1 MERSSRHHL
10 TATVLA
16 AAILAWTPVAS
27 AASITLADAI
37 ERALHV
43 APSVDVAAA
52 ASDMSVAHVREQR
65 APLFPTVGAG
75 AEYYQAPGYS
85 EVVSNRGLSAGML
98 TLDYTAWDWGRR
110 RALVRAAEYV
120 NEASRLGVAAA
131 RAQIVFDTSI
141 AYFDLLRARGTQR
154 ALQASLERMT
164 RYVATIQALEKSGR
178 VIANDVLKFRTARD
192 NTELALD
199 AARSNSERA
208 NATLGILI
216 GEPNQQDL
224 DVADIPG
231 PLPKPSGDLAQSPV
245 MQAAQRAIASA
256 DSQIVAAKAERL
268 PTFQV
273 ALTTGFVGIDPPQ
286 TIAHNF
292 GGSYDGVMSVP
303 IFDGGLIASHIDQAK
318 AKAHSATAQARQAE
332 YLLKKRVADASLR
345 YDEANRQLAILAR
358 AQPTADDNFG
368 LTWTRFLG
376 GGSAT
381 MLEVLDAYQQAE
393 QLRLQHFDQEFNARE
408 AVAETS
414 LLFGRVQ

>member
-1 MERSSRHHL
+1 
-10 TATVLA
+10 VLA
-16 AAILAWTPVAS
+16 GAILAWAPVAS
-27 AASITLADAI
+27 AASITLSDAI
-37 ERALHV
+37 ERALHA
-43 APSVDVAAA
+43 APAVDIAAA

-75 AEYYQAPGYS
+75 AEYYQAPGYNQ
-85 EVVSNRGLSAGML
+85 VITNRGLSAGML

-141 AYFDLLRARGTQR
+141 AYFDLLRARATQQ

-164 RYVATIQALEKSGR
+164 RYVTTIQALEKSGR
-178 VIANDVLKFRTARD
+178 VITNDVLKFRTARD
-192 NTELALD
+192 STELALD
-199 AARSNSERA
+199 AARSNGERA

-216 GEPNQQDL
+216 GEPNPQDL
-224 DVADIPG
+224 DIADITG
-231 PLPKPSGDLAQSPV
+231 PLPKPTGDLAQSPV

-256 DSQIVAAKAERL
+256 NSQIVAAKDERL

-273 ALTTGFVGIDPPQ
+273 ALTTGFVGIDPPA
-286 TIAHNF
+286 TIGHNF

-303 IFDGGLIASHIDQAK
+303 VFDGGLIASHIDQAK

-332 YLLKKRVADASLR
+332 YILRRRVADASLR
-345 YDEANRQLAILAR
+345 YDEAQRQLEILSR

-376 GGSAT
+376 GGAAT

-408 AVAETS
+408 AVAETN

>member
-1 MERSSRHHL
+1 MEQPCRHL
-10 TATVLA
+10 TAAVFA
-16 AAILAWTPVAS
+16 GAILAWAPVAS
-27 AASITLADAI
+27 AASITLSDAI
-37 ERALHV
+37 ERALHA
-43 APSVDVAAA
+43 APAVDIAAA
-52 ASDMSVAHVREQR
+52 ASDMSVAHLREQR

-75 AEYYQAPGYS
+75 AEYYQAPGYNQ
-85 EVVSNRGLSAGML
+85 VITNRGLSAGML

-141 AYFDLLRARGTQR
+141 AYFDLLRARGTQQ

-164 RYVATIQALEKSGR
+164 RYVTTIQALEKSGR
-178 VIANDVLKFRTARD
+178 VITNDVLKFRTARD
-192 NTELALD
+192 STELALD

-216 GEPNQQDL
+216 GEPNPQDL
-224 DVADIPG
+224 DIADIPG
-231 PLPKPSGDLAQSPV
+231 PLPKPTGDLAQSPV

-256 DSQIVAAKAERL
+256 NAQIVAAKDERL

-273 ALTTGFVGIDPPQ
+273 ALTTGFVGIDPPA

-303 IFDGGLIASHIDQAK
+303 VFDGGLIASHIDQAK

-332 YLLKKRVADASLR
+332 YILRRRVADASLR
-345 YDEANRQLAILAR
+345 YDEAQRQLDILSR

-376 GGSAT
+376 GGAAT

-393 QLRLQHFDQEFNARE
+393 LLRLQHFDQEFNARE
-408 AVAETS
+408 AVAETN

>member
-1 MERSSRHHL
+1 MEPSCRHL
-10 TATVLA
+10 SAAVLA
-16 AAILAWTPVAS
+16 AAILCWTPVAR
-27 AASITLADAI
+27 AASITLSDAI

-52 ASDMSVAHVREQR
+52 ASDMSVALTKEQR
-65 APLFPTVGAG
+65 APLFPTIGAG
-75 AEYYQAPGYS
+75 AEYYQAPGYN
-85 EVVSNRGLSAGML
+85 EVVTNRGLSAGML

-110 RALVRAAEYV
+110 QALVRAAQYV
-120 NEASRLGVAAA
+120 TEASRLGVAAA
-131 RAQIVFDTSI
+131 RAQIVFDTSV
-141 AYFDLLRARGTQR
+141 AYFDLLRARGTQQ
-154 ALQASLERMT
+154 ALQASLERLT
-164 RYVATIQALEKSGR
+164 RYVTTIQALEKSGR
-178 VIANDVLKFRTARD
+178 VITNDVLKFRTARD
-192 NTELALD
+192 ITELALD

-208 NATLGILI
+208 AATLGILI
-216 GEPNQQDL
+216 GEPNQPDL
-224 DVADIPG
+224 DIAGIPG

-256 DSQIVAAKAERL
+256 NSQIVAAKAERL

-273 ALTTGFVGIDPPQ
+273 AFTTGFVGIDPPQ
-286 TIAHNF
+286 TISHNF

-303 IFDGGLIASHIDQAK
+303 VFDGGLIASHIDQAK

-332 YLLKKRVADASLR
+332 YLLKRRIADASLR
-345 YDEANRQLAILAR
+345 YDEANRQLEIMAR
-358 AQPTADDNFG
+358 AQPTADDNFA

-376 GGSAT
+376 GGTTT
-381 MLEVLDAYQQAE
+381 MLEVLDSYQTAE

>member
-1 MERSSRHHL
+1 MERPCRHL
-10 TATVLA
+10 TAAVLA
-16 AAILAWTPVAS
+16 GAILAWAPVAS
-27 AASITLADAI
+27 AASITLSDAI

-43 APSVDVAAA
+43 APSVDMAAA
-52 ASDMSVAHVREQR
+52 ASDMSVAHLREQR

-75 AEYYQAPGYS
+75 AEYYQAPGYNQIIT
-85 EVVSNRGLSAGML
+85 NRGLSAGML

-141 AYFDLLRARGTQR
+141 AYFDLLRARATQQ
-154 ALQASLERMT
+154 ALQASLGRMT
-164 RYVATIQALEKSGR
+164 RYVTTIQALEKSGR
-178 VIANDVLKFRTARD
+178 VITNDVLKFRTARD
-192 NTELALD
+192 SSELALD

-216 GEPNQQDL
+216 GEPNPQDL
-224 DVADIPG
+224 DIADITG
-231 PLPKPSGDLAQSPV
+231 PLPKPTGDLAQSPV

-256 DSQIVAAKAERL
+256 NSQIVAAKDERL

-273 ALTTGFVGIDPPQ
+273 ALTTGFVGIDPPA

-303 IFDGGLIASHIDQAK
+303 VFDGGLIASHIDQAK

-332 YLLKKRVADASLR
+332 YILRRRVADASLR
-345 YDEANRQLAILAR
+345 YDEAQRQLEILSR

-376 GGSAT
+376 GGAAT

-408 AVAETS
+408 AVAETN

>member
-1 MERSSRHHL
+1 MERPCRHL
-10 TATVLA
+10 TAAVLA
-16 AAILAWTPVAS
+16 GAILAWAPVAS
-27 AASITLADAI
+27 AASITLSDAI

-43 APSVDVAAA
+43 APSVDMAAA
-52 ASDMSVAHVREQR
+52 ASDMSVAHLREQR

-75 AEYYQAPGYS
+75 AEYYQAPGYNQII
-85 EVVSNRGLSAGML
+85 SNRGLSAGML

-141 AYFDLLRARGTQR
+141 AYFDLLRARATQQ
-154 ALQASLERMT
+154 ALQASLGRMT
-164 RYVATIQALEKSGR
+164 RYVTTIQALEKSGR
-178 VIANDVLKFRTARD
+178 VITNDVLKFRTARD
-192 NTELALD
+192 STELALD

-216 GEPNQQDL
+216 GEPNPQDL
-224 DVADIPG
+224 DIADITG
-231 PLPKPSGDLAQSPV
+231 PLPKPTGDLAQSPV

-256 DSQIVAAKAERL
+256 NSQIVAAKDERL

-273 ALTTGFVGIDPPQ
+273 ALTTGFVGIDPPA

-303 IFDGGLIASHIDQAK
+303 VFDGGLIASHIDQAK

-332 YLLKKRVADASLR
+332 YILRRRVADASLR
-345 YDEANRQLAILAR
+345 YDEAQRQLEILSR

-376 GGSAT
+376 GGAAT

-393 QLRLQHFDQEFNARE
+393 QLRLQHFDQQFNARE
-408 AVAETS
+408 AVAETN

>member
-1 MERSSRHHL
+1 MERPCRHL
-10 TATVLA
+10 TAAVLA
-16 AAILAWTPVAS
+16 GAILAWAPVAS
-27 AASITLADAI
+27 AASITLSDAI
-37 ERALHV
+37 ERALHA
-43 APSVDVAAA
+43 APAVDIAAA
-52 ASDMSVAHVREQR
+52 ASDMSVAHLREQR

-75 AEYYQAPGYS
+75 AEYYQAPGYNQ
-85 EVVSNRGLSAGML
+85 VITNRGLSAGML

-141 AYFDLLRARGTQR
+141 AYFDLLRARGTQQ

-164 RYVATIQALEKSGR
+164 RYVTTIQALEKSGR
-178 VIANDVLKFRTARD
+178 VITNDVLKFRTARD
-192 NTELALD
+192 STELALD

-216 GEPNQQDL
+216 GEPNPQDL
-224 DVADIPG
+224 DIADIPG
-231 PLPKPSGDLAQSPV
+231 PLPKPTGDLAQSPV

-256 DSQIVAAKAERL
+256 NAQIVAAKDERL

-273 ALTTGFVGIDPPQ
+273 ALTTGFVGIDPPA

-303 IFDGGLIASHIDQAK
+303 VFDGGLIASHIDQAK

-332 YLLKKRVADASLR
+332 YILRRRVADASLR
-345 YDEANRQLAILAR
+345 YDEAQRQLDILSR

-376 GGSAT
+376 GGAAT

-393 QLRLQHFDQEFNARE
+393 LLRLQHFDQEFNARE
-408 AVAETS
+408 AVAETN

>member
-1 MERSSRHHL
+1 MERPCRHL
-10 TATVLA
+10 TAAVLA
-16 AAILAWTPVAS
+16 GAILAWAPVAS
-27 AASITLADAI
+27 AASITLSDAI

-43 APSVDVAAA
+43 APSVDMAAA
-52 ASDMSVAHVREQR
+52 ASDMSVAHLREQR

-75 AEYYQAPGYS
+75 AEYYQAPGYNQIIT
-85 EVVSNRGLSAGML
+85 NRGLSAGML

-141 AYFDLLRARGTQR
+141 AYFDLLRARATQQ
-154 ALQASLERMT
+154 ALQASLGRMT
-164 RYVATIQALEKSGR
+164 RYVTTIQALEKSGR
-178 VIANDVLKFRTARD
+178 VITNDVLKFRTARD
-192 NTELALD
+192 STELALD

-216 GEPNQQDL
+216 GEPNPQDL
-224 DVADIPG
+224 DIADITG
-231 PLPKPSGDLAQSPV
+231 PLPKPTGDLAQSPV

-256 DSQIVAAKAERL
+256 NSQIVAAKDERL

-273 ALTTGFVGIDPPQ
+273 ALTTGFVGIDPPA

-303 IFDGGLIASHIDQAK
+303 VFDGGLIASHIDQAK

-332 YLLKKRVADASLR
+332 YILRRRVADASLR
-345 YDEANRQLAILAR
+345 YDEAQRQLDILSR

-376 GGSAT
+376 GGAAT

-408 AVAETS
+408 AVAETN